1 MLICFA
7 IIINYQLFM
16 ISQLVSERVDASLAA
31 GDGDI
36 HLLAISQC
44 HVDLI
49 VEYHEPAGGVEHHA
63 SFLIDAHQDAAL
75 GVLWIIAHVDAD
87 ARESRHIEQQ
97 WQWPAK
103 LLRACHHHLVSALWY
118 GSFAQCSALASAL
131 SHLLS
136 VLSFVYITIMVHS
149 SLLAVLRFLQS
160 GVLISN
166 RWCKGT
172 AVRILIKRMHFI
184 KRLKDISSSDDSFYN
199 L

>member
-1 MLICFA
+1 
-7 IIINYQLFM
+7 M

-63 SFLIDAHQDAAL
+63 SFLIDAHQDAAI

-103 LLRACHHHLVSALWY
+103 
-118 GSFAQCSALASAL
+118 
-131 SHLLS
+131 LLS

>member
-1 MLICFA
+1 MCH
-7 IIINYQLFM
+7 
-16 ISQLVSERVDASLAA
+16 RVAK
-31 GDGDI
+31 
-36 HLLAISQC
+36 
-44 HVDLI
+44 LI
-49 VEYHEPAGGVEHHA
+49 VQIESSDGVSLSFGYSHEFDFHR
-63 SFLIDAHQDAAL
+63 F
-75 GVLWIIAHVDAD
+75 
-87 ARESRHIEQQ
+87 
-97 WQWPAK
+97 
-103 LLRACHHHLVSALWY
+103 HLAV
-118 GSFAQCSALASAL
+118 LASAL